1 MGGAMTA
8 RVSQT
13 ILVAD
18 DEPSLLKLIKGLLQ
32 RRGFR
37 VFAAH
42 TGQAAIE
49 IAQRHTGSIDL
60 LVADVSLPRMSGAEL
75 GEHLQALCPRLRVM
89 LISGS
94 DRDCVAHDKRWTFLT
109 KPFVPSDLIAKVRA
123 TLADATLPVPASR
136 RRAPLKQ
143 GAAGSSGSAT
153 SQAG

>member
-1 MGGAMTA
+1 MTV

-42 TGQAAIE
+42 SGQAAIE

-60 LVADVSLPRMSGAEL
+60 LVADVGMPRMSGAQL
-75 GEHLQALCPRLRVM
+75 GEQLQALCPRLRVM
-89 LISGS
+89 LISEGDGDS
-94 DRDCVAHDKRWTFLT
+94 AVRDKRWTFLM

-123 TLADATLPVPASR
+123 TLADAAQPNAEDR
-136 RRAPLKQ
+136 RRARLKRR
-143 GAAGSSGSAT
+143 AASASGGAT
-153 SQAG
+153 SQAR